1 MANDFNGSEWAGWKT
16 LAMSVSPDPSCT
28 SNGRGSVICAATSTG
43 PVACFAE
50 GYNLYN
56 GRSWTVGNRSAY
68 ENISGVV
75 NANAGCP
82 IQSGGEL
89 SVRRNRCHGRCLLPP
104 RLQWFFPACVGEGWR
119 HWGRF
124 TILLRHSAQ
133 AKLYAGSRDQPTSSP
148 AALDRS
154 VTFFAVLY
162 SIFLK
167 QFRSLVQLRVFHLG
181 SDKNRN
187 VGVGVFP
194 ARKKILIC
202 DF

>member
-104 RLQWFFPACVGEGWR
+104 PFTMVLPGLRGRRLAALGSVHHLVAPLGTGKVVCRITGP
-119 HWGRF
+119 
-124 TILLRHSAQ
+124 TN
-133 AKLYAGSRDQPTSSP
+133 KLTSS
-148 AALDRS
+148 
-154 VTFFAVLY
+154 
-162 SIFLK
+162 
-167 QFRSLVQLRVFHLG
+167 
-181 SDKNRN
+181 
-187 VGVGVFP
+187 VGP
-194 ARKKILIC
+194 
-202 DF
+202 